1 MCTESSGLT
10 LCENGNNDLKQLK
23 KKKRKKSVFAI
34 WGKVKK
40 ISYWIWLDD
49 NTLPRQ
55 QQQQHRLKEEEKKKV
70 NKNFVDLVAPIQ

>member
-1 MCTESSGLT
+1 MWKW
-10 LCENGNNDLKQLK
+10 KQWFKAIK
-23 KKKRKKSVFAI
+23 KKKEKKSVFAI